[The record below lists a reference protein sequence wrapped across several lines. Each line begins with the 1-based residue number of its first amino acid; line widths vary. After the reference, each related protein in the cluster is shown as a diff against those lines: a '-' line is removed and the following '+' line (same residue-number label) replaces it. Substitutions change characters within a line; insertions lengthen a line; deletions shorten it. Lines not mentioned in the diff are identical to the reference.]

1 MVINVEIAK
10 NGAENSLSLIRR
22 FTKAV
27 RETNV
32 LKHVRAVRY
41 QTRRQSKCARKK
53 IALKRIIGKLEFER
67 LFKLGKVVEKSKKF
81 GFKIKK

>member
-1 MVINVEIAK
+1 MVINVEITK
-10 NGAENSLSLIRR
+10 TGSENSLSVIRR

-32 LKHVRAVRY
+32 LKHIRAVRY

-53 IALKRIIGKLEFER
+53 IALKRIVGRLEFER
-67 LFKLGKVVEKSKKF
+67 LFKLGKVAEKSKKH
-81 GFKIKK
+81 GFKK

>member
-1 MVINVEIAK
+1 MVINVEITKA
-10 NGAENSLSLIRR
+10 GAENNLNLIRR

-41 QTRRQSKCARKK
+41 QTRRQSKCSRKK
-53 IALKRIIGKLEFER
+53 IALKRIDGRLEFER

-81 GFKIKK
+81 GFKK